1 MSINSH
7 NVAGRRAKAISLIKS
22 GLIHSQTDLVLH
34 LKKSGFRVTQATA
47 SRDLVK
53 GVELNLFSKSGMH
66 NKTIYKIK

>member
-34 LKKSGFRVTQATA
+34 LKKSGFRVRNW
-47 SRDLVK
+47 S
-53 GVELNLFSKSGMH
+53 GSWSKW
-66 NKTIYKIK
+66 